1 MELFYPI
8 VLSIATIVLILIL
21 VLAGF
26 LMQRQGLE
34 TIYPPNSNNCPDYW
48 ETDISGNC
56 VVPGNSRNLG
66 ILPSKLL
73 KDSAPYSLDG
83 TSFDP
88 NDIKW
93 SSGGMSILCAQKGW
107 TNSNNVIW
115 DGKSNYNQC

>member
-48 ETDISGNC
+48 ETNI
-56 VVPGNSRNLG
+56 RNLG